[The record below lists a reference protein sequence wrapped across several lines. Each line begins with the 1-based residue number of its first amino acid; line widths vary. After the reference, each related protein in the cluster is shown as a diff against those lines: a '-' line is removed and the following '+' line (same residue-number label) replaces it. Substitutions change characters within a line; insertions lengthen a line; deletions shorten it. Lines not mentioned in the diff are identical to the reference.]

1 MWKTNIY
8 RTHGW
13 ERHVQGLTFL
23 YARSVRQQENV
34 IQTQLLRPSEP
45 NPDWTHLHTR
55 SQAQGQ
61 PLKLYKWSSD
71 LEFTPDV
78 IWKRYVCICTTISM
92 EQAEVRST
100 VITTWHGTVNKQL
113 ICVRSSFPSL
123 VGIMSI
129 NRKQAHTST
138 GCTIITLFH
147 ITVLLNAW
155 IGLVRKFSII
165 STTAALTGWWRKRCY
180 AM

>member
-71 LEFTPDV
+71 LKFTPDV

-100 VITTWHGTVNKQL
+100 VITTWHGTVGQWTNNLFVSVPVSHPWRVSWASIANKHIHLQDAQSL
-113 ICVRSSFPSL
+113 HYFISQCCWMLESDWSESF
-123 VGIMSI
+123 
-129 NRKQAHTST
+129 Q
-138 GCTIITLFH
+138 
-147 ITVLLNAW
+147 
-155 IGLVRKFSII
+155 
-165 STTAALTGWWRKRCY
+165 
-180 AM
+180 